1 MTQALTNQVVEMQMK
16 PGATLVHEGFVPR
29 ARSETSPVVASVHGH
44 AQAQIIYASD
54 LSAAVKAPAS

>member
-16 PGATLVHEGFVPR
+16 SGATLVHEGFVPR
-29 ARSETSPVVASVHGH
+29 PRSETSPVIASVHGH

-54 LSAAVKAPAS
+54 LSAADKAPAS